1 MSTPAWMEHAACA
14 TREARGL
21 PWTTDAVETPSVLV
35 DLMRETCDGCPV
47 RLACA
52 AYARTSKAS
61 GGWWAGV
68 DRADEPADLLEL
80 LDVLPAASVLDGAA

>member
-21 PWTTDAVETPSVLV
+21 PWTTDEIETPSVLV
-35 DLMRETCDGCPV
+35 DLMRETCEACPV

-52 AYARTSKAS
+52 AYARTAT

-68 DRADEPADLLEL
+68 DRASAPVDLLDL
-80 LDVLPAASVLDGAA
+80 LDALPAASLLDGAA

>member
-21 PWTTDAVETPSVLV
+21 PWTTDEIETPSVLV
-35 DLMRETCDGCPV
+35 DLMRETCEACPV

-52 AYARTSKAS
+52 AYARTAT

-68 DRADEPADLLEL
+68 DRAPEPADLLDL
-80 LDVLPAASVLDGAA
+80 LDVMPLDGVA

>member
-1 MSTPAWMEHAACA
+1 MEHAACA

-21 PWTTDAVETPSVLV
+21 PWTTDEIETPTVLV
-35 DLMRETCDGCPV
+35 DLMRETCAGCPV

-52 AYARTSKAS
+52 AYARSSKAT

-68 DRADEPADLLEL
+68 DRAPEPADLLDL
-80 LDVLPAASVLDGAA
+80 LDTRPAAALLDGAA

>member
-1 MSTPAWMEHAACA
+1 MSAPAWMEHAACA

-21 PWTTDAVETPSVLV
+21 PWTTDAIETPTVLV
-35 DLMRETCDGCPV
+35 DLMKETCDGCPV

-52 AYARTSKAS
+52 AYARTAT

-68 DRADEPADLLEL
+68 DRAPEPADLLDL
-80 LDVLPAASVLDGAA
+80 LDVMPLDGAA

>member
-21 PWTTDAVETPSVLV
+21 PWTTDAVETPTVLV

-47 RLACA
+47 RYACD
-52 AYARTSKAS
+52 AYARSSKAS

-68 DRADEPADLLEL
+68 DRADEPRDLLDL
-80 LDVLPAASVLDGAA
+80 LDVIGRAA